1 MDQIE
6 AKRLVRR
13 HCADLTAEQREAVY
27 AALRARTDVQTGRRA
42 LRDTRVAL
50 GFGVGACLPVR
61 NQIQPMTASNRSVAS
76 QKGQLDRPEPELGS
90 L

>member
-27 AALRARTDVQTGRRA
+27 AALRARTDVQTSRRA

-50 GFGVGACLPVR
+50 GFGAGA
-61 NQIQPMTASNRSVAS
+61 
-76 QKGQLDRPEPELGS
+76 
-90 L
+90 